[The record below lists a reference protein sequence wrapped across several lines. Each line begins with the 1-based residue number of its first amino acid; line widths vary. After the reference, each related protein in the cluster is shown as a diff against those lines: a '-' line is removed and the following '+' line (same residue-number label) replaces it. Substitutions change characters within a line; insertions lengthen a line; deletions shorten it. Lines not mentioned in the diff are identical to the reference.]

1 LFCVPV
7 PLLFRLPPPPS
18 GVPSGEIKKDMKFSR
33 VLPLSNFVLPRFK
46 CVGKK
51 RARLG
56 VVAWIIIIKALHIY
70 SLFKAMFVYFVGKN
84 GCFWHKN
91 AADMG

>member
-1 LFCVPV
+1 
-7 PLLFRLPPPPS
+7 
-18 GVPSGEIKKDMKFSR
+18 MKFSR
-33 VLPLSNFVLPRFK
+33 VLPRFICELPRFK

-56 VVAWIIIIKALHIY
+56 VAAWIIIIKALHIY